1 MPPETGGIFLPELL
15 AGDQSVAI
23 VIGLVGPIRRH
34 ADVSRLLV
42 GQLRQLG
49 ADFLQVQ
56 SCHHLVEMLGQ
67 DVHLVFVLIPFLE
80 QLDLRQRLVGK

>member
-1 MPPETGGIFLPELL
+1 MPPETGGIFLPEFL
-15 AGDQSVAI
+15 AADQSVAI
-23 VIGLVGPIRRH
+23 VIGLVGPFRRY

-67 DVHLVFVLIPFLE
+67 DVHLVLVLITLLE
-80 QLDLRQRLVGK
+80 QLDLRQRLVGE

>member
-15 AGDQSVAI
+15 AADQSVAI
-23 VIGLVGPIRRH
+23 VIGLVGPFRRY

-56 SCHHLVEMLGQ
+56 SLS
-67 DVHLVFVLIPFLE
+67 LIHI
-80 QLDLRQRLVGK
+80 